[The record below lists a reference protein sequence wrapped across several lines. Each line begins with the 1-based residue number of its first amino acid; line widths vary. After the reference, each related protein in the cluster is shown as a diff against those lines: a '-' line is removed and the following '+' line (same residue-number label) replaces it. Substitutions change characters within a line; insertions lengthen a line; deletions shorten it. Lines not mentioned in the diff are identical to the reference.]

1 MAKMTKNQL
10 IDAIAERTQVSKG
23 DVKVVIEQM
32 ATVGYKELNES
43 GEFVIPG
50 FAKMSVVN
58 KPATEARS
66 GVNPFTK
73 EPMEFAAK
81 PASKSVKASPLK
93 VAKTLFEADVLG
105 GVVGKMRAAH
115 RKRDHAAHMVLGPVT
130 RDRRQCRRRTMR
142 RVTPGTASTPWP
154 PCD

>member
-1 MAKMTKNQL
+1 MNEKRSTWFYRVLDRVMPQRSPRFHPFRAPNTKVFTMAKMTKTQL
-10 IDAIAERTQVSKG
+10 IDAIAEGTQVSKN
-23 DVKVVIEQM
+23 DVKAVIEQM

-50 FAKMSVVN
+50 FVKMSVVN

-66 GVNPFTK
+66 GINPFTK

-93 VAKTLFEADVLG
+93 VAKDAV
-105 GVVGKMRAAH
+105 
-115 RKRDHAAHMVLGPVT
+115 
-130 RDRRQCRRRTMR
+130 
-142 RVTPGTASTPWP
+142 
-154 PCD
+154 

>member
-10 IDAIAERTQVSKG
+10 IDAIAEGTQVSKG
-23 DVKVVIEQM
+23 DVKAVIEQM

-50 FAKMSVVN
+50 FVKMSVVN

-81 PASKSVKASPLK
+81 LASKSVKASPLK
-93 VAKTLFEADVLG
+93 VVKTPFEADGLVEACSFARNMG
-105 GVVGKMRAAH
+105 NSIA
-115 RKRDHAAHMVLGPVT
+115 P
-130 RDRRQCRRRTMR
+130 
-142 RVTPGTASTPWP
+142 
-154 PCD
+154 

>member
-1 MAKMTKNQL
+1 MMAKMTKNQL
-10 IDAIAERTQVSKG
+10 IDAIAEGTQVSKG
-23 DVKVVIEQM
+23 DVKAVIEQM
-32 ATVGYKELNES
+32 ATVGYKELNE

-50 FAKMSVVN
+50 FAKMLVVN

-93 VAKTLFEADVLG
+93 V
-105 GVVGKMRAAH
+105 GKDAF
-115 RKRDHAAHMVLGPVT
+115 
-130 RDRRQCRRRTMR
+130 
-142 RVTPGTASTPWP
+142 
-154 PCD
+154 

>member
-1 MAKMTKNQL
+1 MTTGMSEKRTAALPRFKQSDAPRRSCVLICSASTKESIMAKMTKNQL

-73 EPMEFAAK
+73 EPMQFAAK

-93 VAKTLFEADVLG
+93 VAKDAV
-105 GVVGKMRAAH
+105 
-115 RKRDHAAHMVLGPVT
+115 
-130 RDRRQCRRRTMR
+130 
-142 RVTPGTASTPWP
+142 
-154 PCD
+154 

>member
-1 MAKMTKNQL
+1 MTKMTKNQL
-10 IDAIAERTQVSKG
+10 IDAITQGTQVSKG
-23 DVKVVIEQM
+23 DVKAVVEQL
-32 ATVGYKELNES
+32 AIVGYKELNEA

-50 FAKMSVVN
+50 FVKMSIVN

-93 VAKTLFEADVLG
+93 AAKEAVAT
-105 GVVGKMRAAH
+105 
-115 RKRDHAAHMVLGPVT
+115 
-130 RDRRQCRRRTMR
+130 
-142 RVTPGTASTPWP
+142 
-154 PCD
+154 

>member
-1 MAKMTKNQL
+1 MHPAWPERLNPSIPLQQSKGITMAKMTKNQL
-10 IDAIAERTQVSKG
+10 VDAISESSQVSKN
-23 DVKVVIEQM
+23 DVKAVIEHM

-50 FAKMSVVN
+50 FVKMTVVN

-81 PASKSVKASPLK
+81 PASKTVKASPLK
-93 VAKTLFEADVLG
+93 VAKDSV
-105 GVVGKMRAAH
+105 
-115 RKRDHAAHMVLGPVT
+115 
-130 RDRRQCRRRTMR
+130 
-142 RVTPGTASTPWP
+142 
-154 PCD
+154 

>member
-10 IDAIAERTQVSKG
+10 IDAIAEGTQVSKG
-23 DVKVVIEQM
+23 DVKAVIEQM

-50 FAKMSVVN
+50 FVKMSVVN

-73 EPMEFAAK
+73 EPMEFAAN

-93 VAKTLFEADVLG
+93 VAKDAV
-105 GVVGKMRAAH
+105 
-115 RKRDHAAHMVLGPVT
+115 
-130 RDRRQCRRRTMR
+130 
-142 RVTPGTASTPWP
+142 
-154 PCD
+154 